1 MKMCTKLLTVHMFK
15 DVAKKDLVSKCPL
28 YPNRYDG
35 NKSMIWAKNDMNERV
50 GIVDQIMVLKNS
62 NPGIGLH
69 ARNATMGEEYAMVEQ
84 FIDYYCSKFIHN
96 NKKHRLA
103 VFVEPRIDS
112 GFPDVVFASYRP
124 SILENWSDERSKL
137 DVSDFKLLSFLC
149 YTPNATGDII
159 ISKLGLP
166 ERQTLKSLEKLLDA
180 KLIVHRNMCWQA
192 RNIRDIFSITKLVA
206 VEAKMSNVSK
216 VVEQSFLNT
225 WFASHSYAVTNSVNP
240 HNDTIQSFSQ
250 CGVGLY
256 CRGKQFKK
264 VVDAKQYS
272 LPSSYLSFQF
282 NEWIGRTLA
291 MA

>member
-1 MKMCTKLLTVHMFK
+1 MSQV
-15 DVAKKDLVSKCPL
+15 
-28 YPNRYDG
+28 
-35 NKSMIWAKNDMNERV
+35 I
-50 GIVDQIMVLKNS
+50 ILKNS
-62 NPGIGLH
+62 NPGIGLYT
-69 ARNATMGEEYAMVEQ
+69 RNATIGEEYAMVEQ
-84 FIDYYCSKFIHN
+84 FIDFYCSKFVRD
-96 NKKHRLA
+96 NKKNKLA

-124 SILENWSDERSKL
+124 SILDIWSNEREKL
-137 DVSDFKLLSFLC
+137 DVSDLKLLSFLC

-166 ERQTLKSLEKLLDA
+166 ERQTLKSLEKLIDA
-180 KLIVHRNMCWQA
+180 KLVVRRNNCWRV
-192 RNIRDIFSITKLVA
+192 RNIYDIFSITKLVA
-206 VEAKMSNVSK
+206 VEAKLSKVSK

-225 WFASHSYAVTNSVNP
+225 WFASHSYALTNAVNP
-240 HNDTIQSFSQ
+240 HNDTVQSFSQ

-264 VVDAKQYS
+264 VVDARQYA